1 MKQLLHYQVEQR
13 HIFDNIK
20 FQISQNLDF
29 SNIVQTTIE
38 RVRSLL
44 SLDRLIIY
52 QLSIAQESI
61 AQEIFTEQHEQC
73 RIVDRVT
80 YETRSATGI
89 SSILNFQQAS
99 YEDNSFKC
107 WAKYRQGF
115 TLAVNDIDCAN
126 LAVELKELMRQLQ
139 VKSKVVVPI
148 NLRGKLWGLLIAH
161 QCHHP
166 RIWSYDETQF
176 LRQIAEYLA
185 IAAYRHQSYEDLHT
199 QKELLEKQVKN
210 QAQQIEDALVAARI
224 ASQSKHEFIGNI
236 SHELRTP
243 LTRVIGLSGTL
254 LHWSLEKGRIPLPI
268 EKQQQYLKTIQESGK
283 HLLKLINNI
292 LEFSEVQSGKHLLN
306 TEYISLLE
314 LCQRVTDSL
323 QGKAIDLEL
332 NLTLDFQLIPET
344 DYFYGDRAR
353 LEEILLNLLD
363 NALKFTLPQGNIFL
377 RIWQEEKQIIFEIE
391 DTGIGIAE
399 QQLPLLFE
407 TFKPLE
413 NYRQRIHDGAGL
425 GLALTKHL
433 VELHGGNIEVES
445 TLGEGS
451 VFRVYLPIV
460 KEEHSVISN
469 SISTTELIA
478 SNSKK
483 VILITQDEEIATF
496 ICQLLT
502 AAGYKV
508 VWLIDTMT
516 AINQIDFLEPQI
528 VILDRD
534 NLEIEIPDVTDTIQ
548 AIEKIKTTKTILL
561 YSQQMKTHEWEH
573 FLENGISD
581 RLLKSM
587 ELPQLLAK
595 IEALI

>member
-1 MKQLLHYQVEQR
+1 MEQLLHYQVEQR

-20 FQISQNLDF
+20 FQINQNLDF
-29 SNIVQTTIE
+29 SNIVQSTIE
-38 RVRSLL
+38 RVRNLL

-52 QLSIAQESI
+52 QLSI

-80 YETRSATGI
+80 YETKSSKGI
-89 SSILNFQQAS
+89 GSILNFQQAS

-126 LAVELKELMRQLQ
+126 LAIELKELMRQLQ

-161 QCHHP
+161 QCHNT

-185 IAAYRHQSYEDLHT
+185 IAAYHHQSYEDLQT

-306 TEYISLLE
+306 TEDISLLE
-314 LCQRVTDSL
+314 LCQRVIDSL
-323 QGKAIDLEL
+323 QGKAIDLRL
-332 NLTLDFQLIPET
+332 DLTLDFQLSPKA
-344 DYFYGDRAR
+344 DCFYGDRAR

-363 NALKFTLPQGNIFL
+363 NALKFTLPEGDVFL
-377 RIWQEEKQIIFEIE
+377 RVWQEEKQIIFEVE
-391 DTGIGIAE
+391 DTGIGISE

-451 VFRVYLPIV
+451 AFRVYLPIV

-478 SNSKK
+478 SSSKK

-502 AAGYKV
+502 AADYKV

-534 NLEIEIPDVTDTIQ
+534 NLEIEIPDVTDAIQ

-561 YSQQMKTHEWEH
+561 YSQQMKAHEWEH

>member
-1 MKQLLHYQVEQR
+1 MKQILHYQVEQK
-13 HIFDNIK
+13 HIFETIK
-20 FQISQNLDF
+20 CQISQNSDL
-29 SNIVQTTIE
+29 SNIIQSTIE
-38 RVRSLL
+38 KVKNLL
-44 SLDRLIIY
+44 NLDRLIIY
-52 QLSIAQESI
+52 QLDMSQDC
-61 AQEIFTEQHEQC
+61 QTEQSEQC
-73 RIVDRVT
+73 RIVDQIT
-80 YETRSATGI
+80 YEAKSSAEI
-89 SSILNFQQAS
+89 SSILHLQQNNVENG
-99 YEDNSFKC
+99 YHEC

-115 TLAVNDIDCAN
+115 TLAIDDIDSAN
-126 LAVELKELMRQLQ
+126 LAFALKELMRQLQ
-139 VKSKVVVPI
+139 VKAKVVVPI

-161 QCHHP
+161 QCHYP
-166 RIWSYDETQF
+166 RIWEYNETQF
-176 LRQIAEYLA
+176 LRQIAEYIA
-185 IAAYRHQSYEDLHT
+185 IAAYRNQSYKELQI

-224 ASQSKHEFIGNI
+224 ASQSKHEFIGNM

-306 TEYISLLE
+306 TENISLLE
-314 LCQRVTDSL
+314 LCQKVIQSL
-323 QGKAIDLEL
+323 QPKAEELQL
-332 NLTLDFQLIPET
+332 NLTLDYQLTPQT
-344 DYFYGDRAR
+344 DCFYGDAAR

-363 NALKFTLPQGNIFL
+363 NALKFTLPEGDIFL
-377 RIWQEEKQIIFEIE
+377 RLWQENKQIVFEVE
-391 DTGIGIAE
+391 DTGIGISE

-445 TLGEGS
+445 NIGKGS
-451 VFRVYLPIV
+451 AFRVYLPIA
-460 KEEHSVISN
+460 KEEVVLAN
-469 SISTTELIA
+469 SLISTDEIT
-478 SNSKK
+478 SDTKK

-502 AAGYKV
+502 AANYKV
-508 VWLIDTMT
+508 VWLIDAMT

-528 VILDRD
+528 VLLDKD
-534 NLEIEIPDVTDTIQ
+534 NLDIEIPDVTDAIQ
-548 AIEKIKTTKTILL
+548 AIEKIETTKIILL
-561 YSQQMKTHEWEH
+561 YSVMEDREWEN
-573 FLENGISD
+573 FLANGASD

-587 ELPQLLAK
+587 DLSQLLDK

>member
-1 MKQLLHYQVEQR
+1 MEQLLHYQVEQR

-20 FQISQNLDF
+20 FQINQNLDF
-29 SNIVQTTIE
+29 SNIVQSTIE
-38 RVRSLL
+38 RVRNLL

-52 QLSIAQESI
+52 QLSI

-80 YETRSATGI
+80 YETKSSKGI
-89 SSILNFQQAS
+89 GSILNFQQAS

-126 LAVELKELMRQLQ
+126 LAIELKELMRQLQ

-161 QCHHP
+161 QCHNT

-185 IAAYRHQSYEDLHT
+185 IAAHHHQSYEDLQT

-306 TEYISLLE
+306 TEDISLLE

-332 NLTLDFQLIPET
+332 NLTLNFQLSPKA
-344 DYFYGDRAR
+344 DCFYGDQAR

-363 NALKFTLPQGNIFL
+363 NALKFTLPGGDIFL
-377 RIWQEEKQIIFEIE
+377 RVWQEEKQIIFEVE
-391 DTGIGIAE
+391 DTGIGISE

-451 VFRVYLPIV
+451 AFRVYLPIV
-460 KEEHSVISN
+460 KEEHSAISN

-502 AAGYKV
+502 AADYKV

-534 NLEIEIPDVTDTIQ
+534 NLEIEIPDVTDAIQ

-561 YSQQMKTHEWEH
+561 YSQQMQTHEWEH

-581 RLLKSM
+581 RLHKSM